1 MVALRADMDALPVQE
16 VTDEPWASVTPGVA
30 HACGHDVHTTALIGA
45 ALALAEVH
53 EQGELP
59 GGVRLVFQPAEEVM
73 PGGAVHMVANDVLDG
88 VERIFALHCDPGV
101 DVGRV
106 GLRARGADQCRRP
119 DRGQAGGHR
128 RAHLPSPPDRR
139 PHLRPGQ
146 GDHRAARRGQPSDGP
161 AGGGQRGLG
170 HRPRRAPRPT

>member
-1 MVALRADMDALPVQE
+1 M
-16 VTDEPWASVTPGVA
+16 PGVA
-30 HACGHDVHTTALIGA
+30 HACGHDVHTAALIGA

-73 PGGAVHMVANDVLDG
+73 PGGAVHMIAKGVLDG

-106 GLRARGADQCRRP
+106 GLRAGAADQRRRP
-119 DRGQAGGHR
+119 DRGPA
-128 RAHLPSPPDRR
+128 
-139 PHLRPGQ
+139 
-146 GDHRAARRGQPSDGP
+146 GP
-161 AGGGQRGLG
+161 APAATPPGR
-170 HRPRRAPRPT
+170 T